1 MTLDRQTD
9 WIRTDELVR
18 PPEVA
23 GRKVLSRRRVTDE
36 QIVVLKA
43 WIPFNQL
50 ARALG
55 ISPSYAT
62 QLRNGHIFHKTP
74 SP

>member
-1 MTLDRQTD
+1 MKRQTD
-9 WIRTDELVR
+9 WIQTEELAR
-18 PPEVA
+18 PATVA
-23 GRKVLSRRRVTDE
+23 RRKVKPRRRVTDE

-62 QLRNGHIFHKTP
+62 ALRNDHFQHKTP